1 MFGKRKGRLRFRPLF
16 IAWHGAG
23 TFRAEDNAGNFIA
36 QKIRNELLKPAVSV
50 KVDLVVQTW
59 IIVQDFRHHL
69 GFCPAAHDD
78 FVSPHKTFIINR
90 CGDYV

>member
-1 MFGKRKGRLRFRPLF
+1 
-16 IAWHGAG
+16 
-23 TFRAEDNAGNFIA
+23 
-36 QKIRNELLKPAVSV
+36 
-50 KVDLVVQTW
+50 
-59 IIVQDFRHHL
+59 VQDFRHHL